1 MYILTKRKVQR
12 ERTKLFIN
20 FFFFFKVEQ
29 NDISILQMIDSV
41 SDFFAKLWSTLD
53 LYEFHWILYE
63 FPRATRIKFEIL
75 IEDSM
80 ISSLHDVCRTM
91 ESL

>member
-1 MYILTKRKVQR
+1 
-12 ERTKLFIN
+12 
-20 FFFFFKVEQ
+20 
-29 NDISILQMIDSV
+29 MIDSV

-53 LYEFHWILYE
+53 LYKFHWILYE